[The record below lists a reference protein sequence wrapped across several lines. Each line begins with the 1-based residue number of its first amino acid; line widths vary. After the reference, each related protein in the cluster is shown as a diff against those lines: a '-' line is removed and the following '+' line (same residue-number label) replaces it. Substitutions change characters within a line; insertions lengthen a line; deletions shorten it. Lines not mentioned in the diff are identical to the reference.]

1 MVKVKMLR
9 TAGDGFGCHLLEGE
23 TGEVSQHVGEK
34 VVAYGIAVHIPDPP
48 QAPPPVEVKEPE
60 PVRPEPV
67 EPKREPELLK
77 AVPDEPAIAKAKQP
91 AVQSA
96 PPLQVRKGSHQHK
109 SSKR

>member
-1 MVKVKMLR
+1 MKVKMLR

-77 AVPDEPAIAKAKQP
+77 AIPGEPAIAKAKPP

-96 PPLQVRKGSHQHK
+96 KPQQSRKGSHHK
-109 SSKR
+109 YSKR

>member
-9 TAGDGFGCHLLEGE
+9 TAGDGFGCHLLEGD

-48 QAPPPVEVKEPE
+48 KPPPPVEVKEPE
-60 PVRPEPV
+60 PAKPEPV
-67 EPKREPELLK
+67 ESKREPELLK
-77 AVPDEPAIAKAKQP
+77 AIPEEPAIAKANPP

-96 PPLQVRKGSHQHK
+96 KPQRIRKAPHQRKH
-109 SSKR
+109 SKR

>member
-1 MVKVKMLR
+1 MKVRMLR

-23 TGEVSQHVGEK
+23 TGEVSQQVGEK

-48 QAPPPVEVKEPE
+48 KPPPPVKEPE
-60 PVRPEPV
+60 PEPAKPEPV
-67 EPKREPELLK
+67 EPQREPELLK
-77 AVPDEPAIAKAKQP
+77 AIPEEPAIAKAKPP

-96 PPLQVRKGSHQHK
+96 PPLQVRRGSHQHK